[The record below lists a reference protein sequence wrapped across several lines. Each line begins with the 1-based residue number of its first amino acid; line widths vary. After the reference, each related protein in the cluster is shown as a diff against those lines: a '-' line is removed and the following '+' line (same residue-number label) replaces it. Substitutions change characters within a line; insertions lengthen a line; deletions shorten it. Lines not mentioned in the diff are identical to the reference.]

1 MADTK
6 QKLPPIPTKSK
17 RAAKNAAAEDPF
29 ATARVRAIID
39 PEQADLVTAKLDEIQ
54 TASGATVTIAAAAE
68 GTIERI
74 ISVGGSPEVVGKVL
88 QQKRSTLCFSANSTC
103 RDVSLF

>member
-6 QKLPPIPTKSK
+6 QKYPPIPTKTK
-17 RAAKNAAAEDPF
+17 RAAKNAAAEDPY

-39 PEQADLVTAKLDEIQ
+39 PEQADLVTAKLDQIQ
-54 TASGATVTIAAAAE
+54 TVSGASVSIAAAAE

-74 ISVGGSPEVVGKVL
+74 ISVGGAPEVVANVCY
-88 QQKRSTLCFSANSTC
+88 QKIR
-103 RDVSLF
+103 

>member
-39 PEQADLVTAKLDEIQ
+39 PEQADLVSSKLDELQ
-54 TASGATVTIAAAAE
+54 TVSGATITIAAAAE

-74 ISVGGSPEVVGKVL
+74 ISVSGSPEVVGKVPQL
-88 QQKRSTLCFSANSTC
+88 SFILKFFRFKFANSI
-103 RDVSLF
+103 F